1 MILNKEP
8 LMTLSKEQLIH
19 IIDKCDHS
27 FFLISEVCVD
37 ESKMDISSDKAVE
50 KIRNYIYNIPSCL
63 DEKELKAEVDYE
75 MGKISSKEYREIIL
89 GDKR

>member
-1 MILNKEP
+1 MNKEI

-27 FFLISEVCVD
+27 LFLIGEVCVD

-50 KIRNYIYNIPSCL
+50 KIRKYIYDVPRCL
-63 DEKELKAEVDYE
+63 DEKELKAEIDYE
-75 MGKISSKEYREIIL
+75 MGKITPKEYRQIIL
-89 GDKR
+89 GD